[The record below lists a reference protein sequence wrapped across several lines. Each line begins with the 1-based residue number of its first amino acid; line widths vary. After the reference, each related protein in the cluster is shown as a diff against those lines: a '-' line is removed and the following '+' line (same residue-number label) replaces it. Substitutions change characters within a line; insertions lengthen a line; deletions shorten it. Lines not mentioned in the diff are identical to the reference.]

1 MRESIEIVEV
11 GPRDGLQNQDG
22 VLSAGSKIA
31 LIERLIGAGAR
42 RIEIASFVNGARV
55 PQMADAEA
63 VVAGVPARPGLV
75 RIGLV
80 LNRRGLDRALATDV
94 EEIGMVA
101 VASDSFGRRNQKQTV
116 DESVRIAGEVIRTAK
131 AEGRRVQVTIAV
143 AFGCPFE
150 GEVPQSR
157 VLGMAS
163 ALAAEGPSEIALADT
178 VGVAVPTQVRSFCR
192 TLKRELAAMPLRF
205 HFHNTRN
212 TGLANAFVAADEGA
226 DTLDASIGGIGGCPF
241 APAATGNISTED
253 LIYMLERSGVRT
265 GYDLGPLMTLTPWL
279 AKALG
284 LTVLPAMVSRTA
296 PFPPAT

>member
-1 MRESIEIVEV
+1 MRAQIEIVEV
-11 GPRDGLQNQDG
+11 GPRDGLQNQDA
-22 VLSAGSKIA
+22 VLPAETKIA
-31 LIERLIGAGAR
+31 FIERLIGAGAR

-101 VASDSFGRRNQKQTV
+101 VASDSFGRRNQKQTA
-116 DESVRIAGEVIRTAK
+116 DESVSIAREVIRTAK
-131 AEGRRVQVTIAV
+131 TEGRRVQVTIAV

-157 VLGMAS
+157 VLAMAS

-178 VGVAVPTQVRSFCR
+178 VGVGVPTQVRSFCR
-192 TLKRELAAMPLRF
+192 TLKRELAPMPLRF

-212 TGLANAFVAADEGA
+212 AGLANAFVAADEGA
-226 DTLDASIGGIGGCPF
+226 DTLDASAGGIGGCPF
-241 APAATGNISTED
+241 APAATGNIPTED
-253 LIYMLERSGVRT
+253 LLYMLERSGVRT
-265 GYDLGPLMTLTPWL
+265 GYDLGSFMKLTPWL
-279 AKALG
+279 AKTLG
-284 LTVLPAMVSRTA
+284 VAVLPAMVSRTA
-296 PFPPAT
+296 PFPPVA